1 MIERSGV
8 DPVVAALLSP
18 LVPLQSCRVPNARGW
33 YGERAKYYT
42 DTITTSDLAS
52 VLSYATV

>member
-8 DPVVAALLSP
+8 DPVVAALLPP
-18 LVPLQSCRVPNARGW
+18 LVPLQFCRVPNARGW
-33 YGERAKYYT
+33 YGGRAEYCT
-42 DTITTSDLAS
+42 DAITTSDLAS